1 MYSLKSYIF
10 LQSKLYF
17 IQLPWLLTRCKIF
30 SATLKSG
37 YFGNFDSR
45 SQNQQGFK
53 IRRNKA
59 RKKSPTKIDQQVTTV
74 SKMVSFTKVQ
84 FFYEIYRLIF
94 PQNPQS
100 GWNNNPFWMKFSKD
114 WANLQRS
121 NYLYSKEIHP
131 GPFWEEKVFNLWI
144 CLVLTKYY

>member
-1 MYSLKSYIF
+1 MILDILTLKLHF

-53 IRRNKA
+53 IRRNRA

-84 FFYEIYRLIF
+84 FFYEIYRLF
-94 PQNPQS
+94 FTQNPQS
-100 GWNNNPFWMKFSKD
+100 DWDNNHFRMKFSKV
-114 WANLQRS
+114 
-121 NYLYSKEIHP
+121 SK
-131 GPFWEEKVFNLWI
+131 F
-144 CLVLTKYY
+144 TKQATIFTQKKSIQDHSERKKFSFIEFA

>member
-1 MYSLKSYIF
+1 M
-10 LQSKLYF
+10 QSKLYF

-53 IRRNKA
+53 IRRNRA

-84 FFYEIYRLIF
+84 FFYEIYRLFLLRILNQTETTITF
-94 PQNPQS
+94 
-100 GWNNNPFWMKFSKD
+100 GWNFPK
-114 WANLQRS
+114 WANLQ
-121 NYLYSKEIHP
+121 SKQLSLLKRNPSRTILRGKSFH
-131 GPFWEEKVFNLWI
+131 FLNL
-144 CLVLTKYY
+144 LSFANM